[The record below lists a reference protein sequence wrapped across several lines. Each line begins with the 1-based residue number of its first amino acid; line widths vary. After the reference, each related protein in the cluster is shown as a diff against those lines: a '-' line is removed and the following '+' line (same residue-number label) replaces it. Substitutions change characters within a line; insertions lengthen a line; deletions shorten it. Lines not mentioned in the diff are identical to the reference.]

1 MTSPSSSPFS
11 FLTSSMSF
19 QTTATLSQLELICHH
34 FHQHGCSTRACLSPW
49 VPSLAVFLLGYLR
62 PVPGCFSSRPPVPC
76 SSAHLLDD
84 CFSDPIPP
92 SPAAIGFMS
101 RISGTR
107 CRLLLLYFS
116 FEPILGFD
124 ALVGFFSPDCDFL
137 VVLIPV
143 ASLSR
148 CFVRDLSSG
157 LLLQLHLVVV
167 YSDVAAGGHSSTAV

>member
-1 MTSPSSSPFS
+1 M
-11 FLTSSMSF
+11 
-19 QTTATLSQLELICHH
+19 
-34 FHQHGCSTRACLSPW
+34 GPW
-49 VPSLAVFLLGYLR
+49 VPSLAVFLLGYLGS
-62 PVPGCFSSRPPVPC
+62 VPGCFSSRPPVPC

-84 CFSDPIPP
+84 CFSDPLPLSQP
-92 SPAAIGFMS
+92 AIGFMF
-101 RISGTR
+101 RIPGTR
-107 CRLLLLYFS
+107 CRLLLLHFS

-124 ALVGFFSPDCDFL
+124 ALVGFFSPDCNFL
-137 VVLIPV
+137 VVIVPV